1 MTAVKEKF
9 PSRGDTVLL
18 QTIEKRP
25 HSQGVTNLVYEVDVL
40 VTSTYPEESFLIG
53 TELKRFCYVE
63 GSREKGRRLPQENPY
78 GDPGTNGYIL
88 SSENGWKV
96 VNEVCG

>member
-1 MTAVKEKF
+1 MTATKEKF
-9 PSRGDTVLL
+9 PTRGDTVLL

-40 VTSTYPEESFLIG
+40 VTSTYPEESLLIG

-88 SSENGWKV
+88 
-96 VNEVCG
+96 NETNWRVINDVRG